1 MEVSPLTGLPGLD
14 KFSTSEMPPPTP
26 QKKTWVFGCLLS
38 ASLTLLESN
47 AFGYYCNRDVY

>member
-47 AFGYYCNRDVY
+47 AFGYYCNSDVY